1 MNIFSRFWGDFWEET
16 KLATIIENFKDDF
29 IFCSCFSILN
39 M

>member
-16 KLATIIENFKDDF
+16 KLTIIIENIKDDF
-29 IFCSCFSILN
+29 IFCSFFSILN